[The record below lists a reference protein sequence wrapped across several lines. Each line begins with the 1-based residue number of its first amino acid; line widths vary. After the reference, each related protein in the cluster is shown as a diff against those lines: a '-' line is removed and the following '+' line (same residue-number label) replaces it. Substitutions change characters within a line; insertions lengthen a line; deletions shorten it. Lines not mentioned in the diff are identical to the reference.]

1 MTLSPETVSFGSSRK
16 GPYGLERLTSSRTGR
31 CHGPPHRSV
40 VDASSP
46 VEVLA
51 MDRTFMKRR
60 LRQLVREELERTDV
74 KAIVREVVR
83 EFLRERLDERDWH
96 GQQRRHELK
105 GMKQ

>member
-1 MTLSPETVSFGSSRK
+1 
-16 GPYGLERLTSSRTGR
+16 
-31 CHGPPHRSV
+31 
-40 VDASSP
+40 
-46 VEVLA
+46 

-96 GQQRRHELK
+96 EPRRRPTFNLK
-105 GMKQ
+105 VVKS

>member
-1 MTLSPETVSFGSSRK
+1 
-16 GPYGLERLTSSRTGR
+16 
-31 CHGPPHRSV
+31 
-40 VDASSP
+40 
-46 VEVLA
+46 

-96 GQQRRHELK
+96 GQQRRPELK
-105 GMKQ
+105 VVKS